1 VPWPLRASLEP
12 SPFGH
17 GVISR
22 GSTASDPLAA
32 THVARHR
39 PLKRELLYWI
49 AGAVAL
55 SVAVGVLVGA
65 MPSGTPAT
73 VVLSAATKMTTTST
87 TLRAPLTVAM
97 SRPVRLVIPALH
109 VTTAVGELGL
119 QPDGAVMVPASTHYV
134 GWYKYGPTP
143 GRIGSSVILGHVDSY
158 LGPGV
163 FFELKELRAGNALIV
178 TLADGVTARFVV
190 VRVVEYLKDTF
201 PDKLVY
207 GTHGKTR
214 LLNLVTC
221 AGVFDHATGH
231 YESNIVVFSRLVSV
245 TRAPK

>member
-1 VPWPLRASLEP
+1 M
-12 SPFGH
+12 
-17 GVISR
+17 
-22 GSTASDPLAA
+22 AA

-39 PLKRELLYWI
+39 PSKRELFYWI
-49 AGAVAL
+49 SGAVAL
-55 SVAVGVLVGA
+55 AVAVGVLIGA
-65 MPSGTPAT
+65 MPTGTPAT
-73 VVLSAATKMTTTST
+73 VILSAATKTTTTST
-87 TLRAPLTVAM
+87 TFNAPLLVSS

-119 QPDGAVMVPASTHYV
+119 QPDGAVMVPTTTHYV

-163 FFELKELRAGNALIV
+163 FFELKELRAGDALIV
-178 TLADGVTARFVV
+178 TLADRVTVRY
-190 VRVVEYLKDTF
+190 RVVQVVLYSKDTF
-201 PDKLVY
+201 PDRLVY
-207 GTHGKTR
+207 GTHGKSR

-221 AGVFDHATGH
+221 GGSFDRATGH

-245 TRAPK
+245 SPAPK